1 VIVRFFNC
9 FFQEQIMKTLQ
20 AFKVLKTTTAIG
32 LLCFGMVTTASAQAW
47 PNKQIT
53 FVVPFTAGSATDIM
67 ARVIGEKLG
76 PRLGQTVV
84 VDNRVGAGGTIGTAA
99 VAKAAP
105 DGYTF
110 VIVSTGHVVNPV
122 LYSKL
127 NYQLKDLA
135 GVSPLG
141 SLPSALVAA
150 PGLGVKTVK
159 ELVDK
164 NRAAP
169 NGLNYASAGVGSAAH
184 VNAEKFV
191 VGLKL
196 KGNHIPYKGTP
207 QMLVDVAGN
216 SADYVFAPLISS
228 VTMIREGKVVLLA
241 VSSEKRSSAFPNIP
255 TMAESGYP
263 QGQFNFWI
271 GMLAPAQTPKAIL
284 DKMNDE
290 INAIVDMPDVRER
303 FEKMGALP
311 FKMKPAAFDK
321 FIEEEAVALGEVM
334 KASGAK
340 LD

>member
-1 VIVRFFNC
+1 
-9 FFQEQIMKTLQ
+9 MKTLRS
-20 AFKVLKTTTAIG
+20 FKVLKSTVAM
-32 LLCFGMVTTASAQAW
+32 CCMSFGIATSAFAQAW

-76 PRLGQTVV
+76 PRLGQTVL
-84 VDNRVGAGGTIGTAA
+84 VDNRVGAGGTIGTSM
-99 VAKAAP
+99 VAKSAP

-110 VIVSTGHVVNPV
+110 VVVSTGHVVNPV

-241 VSSEKRSSAFPNIP
+241 VSSEKRSVAFPNTP
-255 TMAESGYP
+255 TMAEAGYP

-284 DKMNDE
+284 DRMNDE

-321 FIEEEAVALGEVM
+321 FIEEEAASLGEVM

>member
-1 VIVRFFNC
+1 
-9 FFQEQIMKTLQ
+9 MKTLQ

-241 VSSEKRSSAFPNIP
+241 VSSEKRSVAFPNTP
-255 TMAESGYP
+255 TMAEAGYP

-284 DKMNDE
+284 DRMNDE

-321 FIEEEAVALGEVM
+321 FIEEEAASLGEVM

>member
-1 VIVRFFNC
+1 
-9 FFQEQIMKTLQ
+9 MKTLQ
-20 AFKVLKTTTAIG
+20 ALKVLKTTTAIG
-32 LLCFGMVTTASAQAW
+32 LLCFGVVTTASAQAW

-255 TMAESGYP
+255 TMAEAGYP

-321 FIEEEAVALGEVM
+321 FIEEEAASLGEVM